1 MTHCAQETCQALC
14 PDGERIREECSA
26 GVGMNRSQIILEK
39 KESIQG
45 EKQISVDPS
54 SLRESTNIHTTMM
67 YPVTTGP
74 KTEVMTVPLHNLLP
88 PAAKCSGRFLSCS
101 LPNSASSSPRLASN
115 VSKHK
120 KKCKS
125 HQERV
130 SELGRQHSVAL
141 TNLERLRESHLL
153 RSKSCGEESV
163 CRPSLDFDL
172 WSTTNKMDNQQKN
185 NEIEAGVDEE
195 KVIFHKKGSEEVGS
209 YEDKFKCGACLFL
222 PGFGKGKTVRARKE
236 VEPERVIGNTDIVSQ
251 RVSLEK
257 FECGS
262 WRSSAIINCEEDGDT
277 TSSLFFDLPVELIR
291 CSSVNDTE
299 SPVTTGF
306 VFDNKDQE
314 HHLHLRK
321 GVLKHSTT
329 TTGSA
334 QPNRKSHESC
344 SSSRHVRFS
353 TSSPTLCPASPTSS
367 CITPRLL
374 KARDDFNAFLE
385 AQSA

>member
-14 PDGERIREECSA
+14 PIGERIREECSV

-39 KESIQG
+39 KESIES
-45 EKQISVDPS
+45 EKQISVDPI
-54 SLRESTNIHTTMM
+54 SLRESTNIHPTMM

-74 KTEVMTVPLHNLLP
+74 KTEVLTVPLHNLLP
-88 PAAKCSGRFLSCS
+88 PAAKGSGRFLSCS

-115 VSKHK
+115 VAKHK
-120 KKCKS
+120 KKCKNY
-125 HQERV
+125 QERV

-141 TNLERLRESHLL
+141 TNLERLRESHLR

-172 WSTTNKMDNQQKN
+172 WSTTSKMDNQQKN
-185 NEIEAGVDEE
+185 NEIEAGVEEE
-195 KVIFHKKGSEEVGS
+195 KVIFHKKGSEEAGS

-236 VEPERVIGNTDIVSQ
+236 VEPER
-251 RVSLEK
+251 
-257 FECGS
+257 
-262 WRSSAIINCEEDGDT
+262 DGDT

-314 HHLHLRK
+314 HHLHLRR

-329 TTGSA
+329 STGSG
-334 QPNRKSHESC
+334 QPSRKSHESC
-344 SSSRHVRFS
+344 NSSRHVRFS

-374 KARDDFNAFLE
+374 KARDDFNVFLE